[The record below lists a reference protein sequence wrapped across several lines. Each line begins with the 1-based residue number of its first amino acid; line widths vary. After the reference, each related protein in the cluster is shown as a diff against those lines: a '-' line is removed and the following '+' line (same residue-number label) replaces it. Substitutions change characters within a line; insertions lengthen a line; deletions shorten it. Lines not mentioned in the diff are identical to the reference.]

1 MTIFALSYNGLLLLA
16 GTFVFLYL
24 VLVWVDAQRFNNI
37 TAVGSIFLRASM
49 VVLFII
55 GAVNLGFN
63 FRNDAKIENNTEY
76 VSEYRE
82 IFQTM
87 KKEMNS
93 PEVKAEIWNNNKPVE
108 DILPLPI
115 GWLDSKLGQEGKL
128 ENNVAKIS
136 F

>member
-16 GTFVFLYL
+16 GAFVFLYL
-24 VLVWVDAQRFNNI
+24 VLVWVDAQPFNNI

-93 PEVKAEIWNNNKPVE
+93 PEIKAVYRRFFGSGFGCVLL
-108 DILPLPI
+108 LPAQQ
-115 GWLDSKLGQEGKL
+115 K
-128 ENNVAKIS
+128 NR
-136 F
+136 